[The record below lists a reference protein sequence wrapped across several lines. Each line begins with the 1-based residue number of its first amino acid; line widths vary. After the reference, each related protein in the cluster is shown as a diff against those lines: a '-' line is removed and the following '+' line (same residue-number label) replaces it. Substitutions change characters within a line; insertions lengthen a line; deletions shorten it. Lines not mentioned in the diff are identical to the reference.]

1 MLHSE
6 LGFATHY
13 IPSRRIPAL
22 LERLASLE
30 NPSYEVI
37 SDTIEECSQERDPD
51 EPPPSLI
58 GAKRVA
64 LDTAFGHNTV
74 EEIVAS
80 LKKISEENEAE
91 DIRTWAN
98 ATLTALDLRSPTS
111 LKVALTAVRKGKDLD
126 LKAAL
131 QMEMGIATAFCVC
144 FFCTLCFF

>member
-1 MLHSE
+1 MGL
-6 LGFATHY
+6 ATHF

-22 LERLASLE
+22 IERLASLE
-30 NPSYEVI
+30 DPTFEVI
-37 SDTIEECSQERDPD
+37 NNTIEECSQERDPD

-80 LKKISEENEAE
+80 LKQISEDTQAADE
-91 DIRTWAN
+91 IRKWAQT
-98 ATLTALDLRSPTS
+98 TLEALDLRSPTS
-111 LKVALTAVRKGKDLD
+111 LKVALAAVRKGKQLP
-126 LKAAL
+126 LKDAL

-144 FFCTLCFF
+144 FLSI